1 MFKIRRLESLESN
14 SGLKSMEICGKEPLS
29 LALSLALSRRERGLA
44 ALDVGDTPT

>member
-29 LALSLALSRRERGLA
+29 RRERGLT
-44 ALDVGDTPT
+44 ALDVRDTPT